1 MEKEMRGGRD
11 GGGRDG
17 RDGGGR
23 DGGRDG
29 GGRDGRDGGRGNRD
43 EGQDNGQGRKSNVRS
58 KYRTEYSGD
67 HVFDYKDPASLT
79 RFVGDAGKI
88 TPARISKLSLSQQKQ
103 VSAAVKKARNLA
115 LLPSGTDA
123 YDTSP
128 RPELISPVP
137 FEA

>member
-1 MEKEMRGGRD
+1 MEKEMN
-11 GGGRDG
+11 
-17 RDGGGR
+17 
-23 DGGRDG
+23 
-29 GGRDGRDGGRGNRD
+29 RDGGRGNRD
-43 EGQDNGQGRKSNVRS
+43 EGRDNGGRGGRDDNRDNGGREGRKSNVRS
-58 KYRTEYSGD
+58 KYRTEYAGD
-67 HVFDYKDPASLT
+67 HNFDYKDPASLT

-103 VSAAVKKARNLA
+103 VSSAVKKARNLA